1 MYKNY
6 VLKSNSCVQSI
17 YKNKIY
23 SKIHTKQTGKQA
35 TKWKIQTLTKSVIIS
50 RSLSKKAVSKT
61 FKVEYNKHII

>member
-23 SKIHTKQTGKQA
+23 SKNTHKTNWQTSNKMEDTKVN
-35 TKWKIQTLTKSVIIS
+35 KISHYQQVFVKKSSIKNI
-50 RSLSKKAVSKT
+50 
-61 FKVEYNKHII
+61 